1 MPAPSRKAVTG
12 NSPGCRRRNRPQG
25 AGSPQFRSLCTAAGS
40 STLAQQG
47 QEPTLL
53 AGTRF
58 IRVRGLRGERLG
70 DLQEPGASWRRRGGA
85 RGSRAEV
92 RERRGEGMAG
102 GGAAG

>member
-12 NSPGCRRRNRPQG
+12 NSPGWRCRKRPQG

-70 DLQEPGASWRRRGGA
+70 DLQKPGASWRRRGGPEEAGQRGGREEERA
-85 RGSRAEV
+85 RLE
-92 RERRGEGMAG
+92 